1 MKKIALFPAAALMLL
16 AAACSQDN
24 EPKIQTPTAAE
35 LQTPAFATE
44 LVTLKEGM
52 TVDLTLKQ
60 PSYGLDIVPT
70 YTVDVAYDEAF
81 TEFQTLPT
89 RYSTAEIAI
98 SAQELATAM
107 CTLSG
112 YEDEVSFSDAPRPVY
127 IRVISTIPH
136 YEEGTIVS
144 NTLCLEK
151 VAPYFALKMP
161 EYPMLYVPGAGNGWN
176 FESGWLNTS
185 DFASYY
191 GFVLLGNEFK
201 VTNAPKWGD
210 KEWGAGEEEGTLKA
224 GGDNVKGDWDGSLY
238 WMTINLRKLTFQTTK
253 IEKIATIGDFEGNS
267 WANDQTELMPTA
279 DNKLIWTA
287 TVAFTKNTEWKL
299 RCNSSWDINLGGQLD
314 NLTNGGGNITTPAGT
329 YLLTLNVTTVPYTM
343 TLQKQ

>member
-1 MKKIALFPAAALMLL
+1 MKKIALFSAAALMLM
-16 AAACSQDN
+16 ATACSKDT
-24 EPKIQTPTAAE
+24 EPKIQIPTAAE
-35 LQTPAFATE
+35 LQTPSFATE
-44 LVTLKEGM
+44 LVTLKKGE
-52 TVDLTLKQ
+52 TVELTLT
-60 PSYGLDIVPT
+60 PPDYGLNIVPT

-81 TEFQTLPT
+81 TEFLTLPT
-89 RYSTAEIAI
+89 TYSTANISI

-112 YEDEVSFSDAPRPVY
+112 YEDEASFSDAPRPVY
-127 IRVISTIPH
+127 IRVTSTIPH
-136 YEEGTIVS
+136 YEQGTIVS

-201 VTNAPKWGD
+201 VTNAPKWGE
-210 KEWGAGEEEGTLKA
+210 KEWGAGDEEGTLKA
-224 GGDNVKGDWDGSLY
+224 GGDNVKGDWDGGLY
-238 WMTINLRKLTFQTTK
+238 WMTVNLRQLTFNTTK
-253 IEKIATIGDFEGNS
+253 IEKIGTIGDFEGNS
-267 WANDQTELMPTA
+267 WVSDHDELTQSA

-287 TVAFTKNTEWKL
+287 TVTFTKTTEWKL
-299 RCNSSWDINLGGQLD
+299 RCNEAWDINLGGQLD
-314 NLTNGGGNITTPAGT
+314 NLTNGGANITTAAGT
-329 YLLTLNVTTVPYTM
+329 YVLTLNLTTVPYTM
-343 TLQKQ
+343 TMEKQ